1 MGKHSKDLTTPAENG
16 SDVRDPYGDWFEA
29 AKRAAVSSDDEAVDL
44 SGITLEQI
52 LAEETGRDLHTVPA
66 EETEMPLPDVSDELV
81 SPAPVEPDPLP
92 VIDSAEDLS
101 NEFLADTGSVIDEI
115 ETADDTLPVPEL
127 PEEAPE
133 PKKERSPKSSSS
145 AKKKKRR
152 KKKSTKK
159 FRRGLR
165 IYVII
170 VLALILALSAILWYF
185 LSRFQ
190 AKKDAEAAEEAA
202 RLAEQAEQRAYEE
215 ALRRAPQLAFEDWLS
230 RTDAA
235 YWTDLWFEK
244 IGDTLDQR
252 DVVLS
257 VMEDKF
263 SRAEPFRSVE
273 YTAEEPVYVLR
284 DGDETLARIRLNGS
298 DLLWSVTDVDLLV
311 EGSHNAS
318 VTVSTGS
325 RVFCNGVELGPEHAG
340 TTVSSFSYEP
350 LADKLVDPVGWVTY
364 TVEGLLSEPELS
376 AVPPEGQSITETLQ
390 GDFLICLNDGTEQA
404 FLDRSV
410 NFVRAYLFYYMSGY
424 NGTWGNMFNALAYLV
439 PGTNA
444 YQTLYDT
451 YNGVIWNTAYANI
464 DTSNTH
470 ADSVVIWAQ
479 NCYSVDVTYD
489 AKCTLNGQAIDYASA
504 TMRIYYLRGAD
515 GNFYI
520 SDFESL

>member
-1 MGKHSKDLTTPAENG
+1 MGKHSKEQTTPAEAG
-16 SDVRDPYGDWFEA
+16 AVSRDPYEDWFEA
-29 AKRAAVSSDDEAVDL
+29 AKRAVSVEAGESVDL

-52 LAEETGRDLHTVPA
+52 LAEETGGSYEPAPAAVPEPEEVIPPSPPVPDPVPVIENAEEITPAFPEEDAADAAVPA
-66 EETEMPLPDVSDELV
+66 VDDE
-81 SPAPVEPDPLP
+81 APVLP
-92 VIDSAEDLS
+92 
-101 NEFLADTGSVIDEI
+101 
-115 ETADDTLPVPEL
+115 
-127 PEEAPE
+127 APE
-133 PKKERSPKSSSS
+133 PEPPVPAKKASSPKAGS
-145 AKKKKRR
+145 APRKKKRR
-152 KKKSTKK
+152 KKKSAKK
-159 FRRGLR
+159 FRKGLR
-165 IYVII
+165 VYVII
-170 VLALILALSAILWYF
+170 VLALILAIAAVLWYF
-185 LSRFQ
+185 LGKFQ
-190 AKKDAEAAEEAA
+190 DKKDAEAAAEAA

-230 RTDAA
+230 RTDAD
-235 YWTDLWFEK
+235 YWAGLWYEK
-244 IGDTLDQR
+244 VGDTLDPQ
-252 DVVLS
+252 DVVHS
-257 VMEDKF
+257 VMEELF

-273 YTAEEPVYVLR
+273 YTAQEPVYVLR
-284 DGDETLARIRLNGS
+284 DGDETLARIRLSGS
-298 DLLWSVTDVDLLV
+298 DLLWSVSDVDLLV
-311 EGSHNAS
+311 EGTHSAS

-350 LADKLVDPVGWVTY
+350 LADKLIDPVGWVTY
-364 TVEGLLSEPELS
+364 TVDGLLSEPELS

-390 GDFLICLNDGTEQA
+390 GDFLICLNDGTEKA

-464 DTSNTH
+464 DTSDTH
-470 ADSVVIWAQ
+470 ADSVVIWAE

-489 AKCTLNGQAIDYASA
+489 AKCTLNGQAIDYAAA